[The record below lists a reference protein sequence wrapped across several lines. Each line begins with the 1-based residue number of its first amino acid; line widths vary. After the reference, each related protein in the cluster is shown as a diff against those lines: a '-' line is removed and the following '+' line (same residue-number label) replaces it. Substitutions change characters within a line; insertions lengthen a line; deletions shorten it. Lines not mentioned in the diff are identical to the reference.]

1 MIMAKSNSD
10 KTEKAIETFN
20 SIDINLKKGSFSWLD
35 LFINSF
41 SITLFTK
48 IRLNVPFL
56 RKELK
61 SF

>member
-10 KTEKAIETFN
+10 KTEKAIDTFN

-48 IRLNVPFL
+48 I
-56 RKELK
+56 
-61 SF
+61 